1 MGVLLVFDMTNQS
14 SFDNV
19 RNWVRQIKKN
29 ADENVCKM
37 LLANKA
43 DLKER
48 RVVKDSEVKELA

>member
-1 MGVLLVFDMTNQS
+1 MTNQS

-19 RNWVRQIKKN
+19 RNCRQIKKN

-48 RVVKDSEVKELA
+48 RVVKDSEIKELA